1 MTGRE
6 ENMTVAWILKE
17 KGRNV
22 VSVLPNTSMNEV
34 ITLLAKNRIGAVV
47 VADEQ
52 YRVLGII
59 SERDIVR
66 ILATQGVA
74 ALREQIGEHMTRPV
88 VTCGESHSIDW
99 LMEEM
104 TSRRFRH
111 MPVTEQGRLAGI
123 VSIGDVVKFKLV
135 LAESEAAQMR
145 QYFVAG

>member
-1 MTGRE
+1 
-6 ENMTVAWILKE
+6 MTVAWILKD

-22 VSVLPNTSMNEV
+22 LSVLPTTSVNEAV
-34 ITLLAKNRIGAVV
+34 TVLAKNRIGAVV

-52 YRVLGII
+52 HRVLGII

-66 ILATQGVA
+66 ILATQGPGALDEPVA
-74 ALREQIGEHMTRPV
+74 EHMTRPV
-88 VTCGESHSIDW
+88 VTCSEHHSIDW

-111 MPVTEQGRLAGI
+111 LPVTEQGRLAGI
-123 VSIGDVVKFKLV
+123 VSIGDVVKIKLA

-145 QYFVAG
+145 QYFTAG

>member
-1 MTGRE
+1 
-6 ENMTVAWILKE
+6 MTVAWILKD

-22 VSVLPNTSMNEV
+22 VSALPSVTLNEIV
-34 ITLLAKNRIGAVV
+34 TLLASNRIGAVV
-47 VADEQ
+47 IADELH
-52 YRVLGII
+52 RVLGII

-66 ILATQGVA
+66 ILATQGTP
-74 ALREQIGEHMTRPV
+74 ALDEPAGEHMTRNV
-88 VTCGESHSIDW
+88 VTCSEQNSIDW

-111 MPVTEQGRLAGI
+111 LPVADQGRLAGI
-123 VSIGDVVKFKLV
+123 VSIGDVVKFKLA

>member
-1 MTGRE
+1 
-6 ENMTVAWILKE
+6 MTVAWILKD

-22 VSVLPNTSMNEV
+22 VSALPSVTLNEIV
-34 ITLLAKNRIGAVV
+34 TLLASNRIGAVV
-47 VADEQ
+47 IADELH
-52 YRVLGII
+52 RVLGII

-66 ILATQGVA
+66 ILATQGPA
-74 ALREQIGEHMTRPV
+74 ALDEPAGEHMTRSV
-88 VTCGESHSIDW
+88 VTCSEQNSIDW

-111 MPVTEQGRLAGI
+111 LPVTDQGRLAGI
-123 VSIGDVVKFKLV
+123 VSIGDVVKFKLA

>member
-1 MTGRE
+1 
-6 ENMTVAWILKE
+6 MTVAWILKD

-22 VSVLPNTSMNEV
+22 VSALPSASVNEV

-47 VADEQ
+47 IADELD
-52 YRVLGII
+52 RVLGII

-74 ALREQIGEHMTRPV
+74 ALDESVGEHMTRPV
-88 VTCGESHSIDW
+88 VTCSEHHTIDW

-111 MPVTEQGRLAGI
+111 MPVAEQNRLAGI
-123 VSIGDVVKFKLV
+123 VSIGDVVKFKLA

-145 QYFVAG
+145 QYFAAG

>member
-1 MTGRE
+1 
-6 ENMTVAWILKE
+6 MTVAWILKD

-22 VSVLPNTSMNEV
+22 VSALPSVTLNDIV
-34 ITLLAKNRIGAVV
+34 TLLASNRIGAVV
-47 VADEQ
+47 IADELH
-52 YRVLGII
+52 RVHGII

-66 ILATQGVA
+66 ILATQGPA
-74 ALREQIGEHMTRPV
+74 ALDEPAGEHMTRNV
-88 VTCGESHSIDW
+88 VTCSEQNSIDW

-111 MPVTEQGRLAGI
+111 LPVADQGRLAGI
-123 VSIGDVVKFKLV
+123 VSIGDVVKFKLA